1 MDDTRTPSGRGDDEL
16 VARLRAADPAADA
29 TPDLDRVHARLAEQ
43 TGVPLAAGTPA
54 ADGTTPVD
62 ELAAARA
69 RRRGR
74 TRWLQVAAAAAA
86 FAVVG
91 GGGYAVGASGAPGTA
106 SDTAYDT
113 VGAAAPI
120 TLPGAGGAAEG
131 APEALSGAATE
142 DARMIAPGFG
152 GRTVFSGDGLG
163 TEGASAH
170 AWAFDAAAVVGAET
184 AARVAETLGVDG
196 EPRLEWGQWVV
207 GPNDGTGATVT
218 LSVDGQASVGFY
230 DRAWDP
236 TVCTASADDSLTED
250 GAAEPGSDA
259 APMPVDPVEPD
270 PADPSVCDPA
280 TTPTGDAAVE
290 RVRTLLADL
299 GVDPAG
305 YAFEVFEDTGVEG
318 LVSVQAAQVV
328 DGTQTGVAWSVS
340 LAGTGVQSVWGALA
354 PLVDLGEYAVIS
366 PAAAVERLNDPRFG
380 ASYGG
385 VVPLAAR
392 GLATADQALQ
402 EMADEPA
409 VDPEAE
415 PTVPTTPEPGS
426 AVAWPVQ
433 QVELVDA
440 RLGVSL
446 VTLPDGAA
454 VLVPAWELTDAEGTP
469 WSVVAV
475 ADDQLDLSPVG

>member
-1 MDDTRTPSGRGDDEL
+1 MDDTRTPGDPGDDEL
-16 VARLRAADPAADA
+16 VARLRAADPAAGA
-29 TPDLDRVHARLAEQ
+29 TPDLGRVHARLTEQ

-54 ADGTTPVD
+54 AAGTTPVD

-91 GGGYAVGASGAPGTA
+91 GGGYAVGASGMPAPA
-106 SDTAYDT
+106 SDTASDT

-120 TLPGAGGAAEG
+120 TLPGAGGTAAD

-163 TEGASAH
+163 TQGASAH

-184 AARVAETLGVDG
+184 AARVAGTLGVDG

-236 TVCTASADDSLTED
+236 TVCTASADDSLTEE
-250 GAAEPGSDA
+250 GAAEPGTDA

-270 PADPSVCDPA
+270 PADPSVCDPGS
-280 TTPTGDAAVE
+280 TPRGDAAVE

-354 PLVDLGEYAVIS
+354 PLVDLGEYDVIS

-392 GLATADQALQ
+392 GLATADQSLQ
-402 EMADEPA
+402 EMADEQA